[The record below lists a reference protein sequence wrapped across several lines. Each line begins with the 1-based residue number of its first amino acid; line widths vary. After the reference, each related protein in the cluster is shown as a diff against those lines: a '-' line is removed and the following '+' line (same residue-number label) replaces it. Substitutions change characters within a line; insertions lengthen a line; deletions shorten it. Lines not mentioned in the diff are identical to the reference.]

1 MKLDAAQQDTLHDFV
16 WNTLEAVSD
25 GSLPVDRA
33 RDRMMDAIEASSN
46 SVSSL
51 MASIQNAMTN
61 NA

>member
-1 MKLDAAQQDTLHDFV
+1 MKLDAAQQDTLHDYV

-25 GSLPVDRA
+25 GSLPIDKA

-51 MASIQNAMTN
+51 MASIQNGQESRA
-61 NA
+61 